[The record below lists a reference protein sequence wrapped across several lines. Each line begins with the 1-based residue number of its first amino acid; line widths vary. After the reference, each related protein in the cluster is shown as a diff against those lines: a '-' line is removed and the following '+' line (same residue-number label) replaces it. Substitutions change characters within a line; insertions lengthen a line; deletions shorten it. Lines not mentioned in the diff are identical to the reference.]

1 MLLGLKNLGTQGLT
15 ISAGLP
21 LYIIETSENRQGERK
36 MKKGAIIAVSAIMVI
51 ALGIGAMGFTAA
63 QSGNLINTTQ
73 QVGIWVNGEGKVTVT
88 PDTANLSLGVQVEDA
103 TLAAANQKAASA
115 MDALVAA
122 LKAQGVAEKDIK
134 TQGFNIYPVYDYDKE
149 TGRSTIR
156 AYQVSNTV
164 EVKVRVVA
172 NAGKVID
179 AAVAAAG
186 NAVRVNTIYFSVD
199 NTAAAMDQAREL
211 ALLDAKAKAEQIARV
226 TGVSLGSVSFVSDS
240 TYGGGRVTP
249 PMAIDSKAGA
259 EGSVTPVLAGESEI
273 VVTVQVIYNI
283 N

>member
-1 MLLGLKNLGTQGLT
+1 
-15 ISAGLP
+15 
-21 LYIIETSENRQGERK
+21 

-249 PMAIDSKAGA
+249 PMAIDAKAGA